1 MQKNEVVRGCTMKKK
16 TGSVIRAVG
25 MFLCPVTMYYL
36 MEAFHM
42 NAFVMTRW
50 RAQLLNIVFFEL
62 LMLVLF
68 LVTGRLRIA
77 LIAETVLALA
87 AGLANYYVLSFRSNP
102 IVPWDIFSI
111 RTAASVA
118 GEYDYALGARQVL
131 TRQSS
136 FLCVL

>member
-25 MFLCPVTMYYL
+25 MFLCPVAMYYL

-68 LVTGRLRIA
+68 LAIGRLRIA

-87 AGLANYYVLSFRSNP
+87 AGLANYSRSAP
-102 IVPWDIFSI
+102 I
-111 RTAASVA
+111 R
-118 GEYDYALGARQVL
+118 
-131 TRQSS
+131 SS
-136 FLCVL
+136 HGMFFPSGPRRAWQESMIMR